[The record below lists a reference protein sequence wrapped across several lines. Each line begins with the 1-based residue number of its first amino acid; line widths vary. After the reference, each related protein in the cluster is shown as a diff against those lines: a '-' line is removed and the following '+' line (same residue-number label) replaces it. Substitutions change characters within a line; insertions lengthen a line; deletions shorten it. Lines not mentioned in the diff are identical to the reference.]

1 MLISF
6 ERAGS
11 LSYIS
16 IQLQGNCSIGH
27 FRCTNGRC
35 VSKTQVCNGVDDCLD
50 NSDEVTDC
58 KSDIKISKQS
68 YPDLR
73 ILNSIT

>member
-1 MLISF
+1 MKLIIFEEACSF
-6 ERAGS
+6 E
-11 LSYIS
+11 SYIL

-50 NSDEVTDC
+50 NSDEIKDC
-58 KSDIKISKQS
+58 KSKLKKIKNLALI
-68 YPDLR
+68 
-73 ILNSIT
+73 